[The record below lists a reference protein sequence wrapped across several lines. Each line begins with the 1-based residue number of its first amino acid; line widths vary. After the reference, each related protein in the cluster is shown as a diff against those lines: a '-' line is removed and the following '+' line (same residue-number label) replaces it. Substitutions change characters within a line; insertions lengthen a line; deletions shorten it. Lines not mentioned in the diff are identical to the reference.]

1 MNKMSMLCRWLMS
14 NFSFDQ
20 NCLTQVLSKSYE
32 IGYNDTVKA
41 LSWKITRE
49 FYKKYEQS
57 LKKNIIDIYP
67 AYQCQCHNLAQGQK
81 CLLVSKKLIVIE
93 CIGEKRDVT
102 PYTFWNFKLS
112 YFENSKKDKS
122 SMKPQYEM
130 EEILQKISHLSEPSS
145 YSIFL
150 PALDGY
156 VASSLFK
163 KHRKLSLICP
173 STIKSSGY
181 GQKHTIL
188 ACKCVQLFCHRK
200 GIIPLGENHF
210 PRNIV
215 GIPTDILQGRGQF
228 ASTKL
233 RVGDKIGTTTQQG
246 TLGGFYDYLGHKC
259 FLTCAHVLLG
269 INELTAPLDDSSRN
283 RQVDVML
290 DPQQGQQ
297 MCGKLIRRIFS
308 YGDPSST
315 SVDAA
320 LVLIESHN
328 FNIDQKDMIRVNN
341 NAPITCHCLGL
352 ESPFINHN
360 YCGNSFICSTNSNIS
375 IVAAGA
381 FSQFATEYS
390 SLKNPG
396 KVPANMD
403 SAHNQPLIR
412 AHPVHGAISLNSSTG
427 SQDFLMY
434 NQMVMNIPLKDGDS
448 GTCIYITKSTSQETG
463 CVGMANSFCSGY
475 SIVTPLDDIIRAM
488 NR

>member
-1 MNKMSMLCRWLMS
+1 MYQKFKYNPNSDLYPAKQFIHFDIIIVLHLNMGIISIINFSDLFYQKDDSLNLSKIKPEFLIILSLIECQNKIFFYEEEVLHSAVINKMSMLCRWLMS

-20 NCLTQVLSKSYE
+20 NCLTQALYKSYE
-32 IGYNDTVKA
+32 IGYNDTIKA

-57 LKKNIIDIYP
+57 LKNNIIDIYP

-93 CIGEKRDVT
+93 CIGEKTDVT

-112 YFENSKKDKS
+112 YFENSKKDES
-122 SMKPQYEM
+122 SMKPRYEM
-130 EEILQKISHLSEPSS
+130 EEILQKIAHLSEPSS

-150 PALDGY
+150 PTLDGH

-210 PRNIV
+210 PRNIL

-233 RVGDKIGTTTQQG
+233 RVGDKIGTATQQG

-269 INELTAPLDDSSRN
+269 LNELTAPLDDSSRN

-297 MCGKLIRRIFS
+297 ICGKLIRRIFS
-308 YGDPSST
+308 YGDPGST

-320 LVLIESHN
+320 LVLIESHT
-328 FNIDQKDMIRVNN
+328 FNIDQKDMIRDNN
-341 NAPITCHCLGL
+341 NAPITCHCLGKYIY
-352 ESPFINHN
+352 SGRKTV
-360 YCGNSFICSTNSNIS
+360 GNC
-375 IVAAGA
+375 
-381 FSQFATEYS
+381 
-390 SLKNPG
+390 
-396 KVPANMD
+396 
-403 SAHNQPLIR
+403 
-412 AHPVHGAISLNSSTG
+412 
-427 SQDFLMY
+427 
-434 NQMVMNIPLKDGDS
+434 
-448 GTCIYITKSTSQETG
+448 
-463 CVGMANSFCSGY
+463 
-475 SIVTPLDDIIRAM
+475 
-488 NR
+488 